1 MLLPFTSSDSNLSP
15 LTFLPTMEL
24 HHFVSL
30 IATVE
35 QCRGLAEI
43 GVSEQAEKQN
53 LPWHYDLL
61 KN

>member
-1 MLLPFTSSDSNLSP
+1 
-15 LTFLPTMEL
+15 MEL
-24 HHFVSL
+24 HHFASL